1 MTHLRSERVR
11 SRAQRRS
18 RRWSGIGVFGLGI
31 VILMVLTALMAPII
45 SPHDPSQQNLTA
57 FLKPPV
63 WITGNWDNVL
73 GTDILGRDVLSRLI
87 YGARVSLLVG
97 VTAVAMAGT
106 IGVFLGLTAGY
117 LGGAVDAI
125 VMRLADIQLV
135 LPTLVLAVA
144 LAAALG
150 PGLTTVV
157 FVLGVTGWVR
167 YARLIRGQ
175 ALSIRNQEYVEAA
188 RAVGSSTAWIVVR
201 HLLPNVSTTIIVI
214 ASLEVASMIIA
225 EASLSYLGLG
235 LQPPTPSWGGMVAE
249 GRDYLAAGW
258 WVATFPG
265 LAIVLTVLGFNL
277 FGDWLRDVLD
287 PVTGKR

>member
-1 MTHLRSERVR
+1 MTRTSSAR
-11 SRAQRRS
+11 SRTRGRRRT
-18 RRWSGIGVFGLGI
+18 RRWSGIGSLGLGI
-31 VILMVLTALMAPII
+31 VVLVSLTAVLAPWI
-45 SPHDPSQQNLTA
+45 SPHDPSRQNLAA
-57 FLKPPV
+57 FLQPPV
-63 WITGNWDNVL
+63 WISGNWQYVL

-97 VTAVAMAGT
+97 VSAVAMAGT
-106 IGVFLGLTAGY
+106 IGVLLGVTAGY
-117 LGGAVDAI
+117 LGGAVDAL

-150 PGLTTVV
+150 PGLATVV

-175 ALSIRNQEYVEAA
+175 TLAIRNQEYVEAA
-188 RAVGSSTAWIVVR
+188 RAVGSPASRIVLR

-214 ASLEVASMIIA
+214 ASLEIASMIIA

-265 LAIVLTVLGFNL
+265 LAIVITVLGFNL
-277 FGDWLRDVLD
+277 FGDWLRDMLD
-287 PVTGKR
+287 PVSRTT

>member
-1 MTHLRSERVR
+1 MTRS
-11 SRAQRRS
+11 SSAPRRTRG
-18 RRWSGIGVFGLGI
+18 RRRIRRGSAIGSVGLGI
-31 VILMVLTALMAPII
+31 VVLVALTAVLAPWI
-45 SPHDPSQQNLTA
+45 SPHDPSRQNLAA
-57 FLKPPV
+57 FLQPPV
-63 WITGNWDNVL
+63 WISGNWQYVL

-87 YGARVSLLVG
+87 HGARVSLLVG
-97 VTAVAMAGT
+97 VSAVAMAGT
-106 IGVFLGLTAGY
+106 IGVLLGLTAGY
-117 LGGAVDAI
+117 LGGAVDAL

-150 PGLTTVV
+150 PGLATVV

-167 YARLIRGQ
+167 YARLLRGQ
-175 ALSIRNQEYVEAA
+175 TLAIRNQEYVEAA
-188 RAVGSSTAWIVVR
+188 RAVGSPTSRIVLR

-214 ASLEVASMIIA
+214 ASLEIASMIIA

-265 LAIVLTVLGFNL
+265 LAIVITVLGFNL
-277 FGDWLRDVLD
+277 FGDWLRDMLD
-287 PVTGKR
+287 PVSRKA